1 MTIRAFVVLLAVFAV
16 ACGPTGPVDEPTS
29 TTVVS
34 PSTSLG
40 HPDTTELADTTT
52 TSKTAV
58 SDVPRI
64 EISEGRV
71 EGPDVV
77 RVELGETVEV
87 VVLSDVDD
95 EVHVHGY
102 DLLFEL
108 SAGVP
113 NQLTF
118 TADVSGIFEVETH
131 DSHVHLFDLE
141 VSG

>member
-1 MTIRAFVVLLAVFAV
+1 MTIRAFVVLLAAFAV

-29 TTVVS
+29 TTVAS

-52 TSKTAV
+52 TTTASV
-58 SDVPRI
+58 SDASRI

-87 VVLSDVDD
+87 VVSSDVDD
-95 EVHVHGY
+95 EIHVHGY
-102 DLLFEL
+102 DLFFEL
-108 SAGVP
+108 RAGVP

-131 DSHVHLFDLE
+131 DTHVHLFDLE